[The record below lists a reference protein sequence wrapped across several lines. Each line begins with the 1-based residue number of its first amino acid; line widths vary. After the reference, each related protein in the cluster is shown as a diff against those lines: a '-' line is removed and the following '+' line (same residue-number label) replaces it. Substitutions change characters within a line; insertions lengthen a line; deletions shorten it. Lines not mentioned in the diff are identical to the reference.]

1 MTTENNTQAAIDAGQ
16 AIASAQQFMKLHG
29 DVPYVIKADGTP
41 VIIDALLKINEARA
55 EKPRELAGQA
65 KLITEAALI
74 AHMQRFRDS
83 DSVLFYDGAR
93 LLAVYDYHRPM
104 ASPPDGQPCMVR
116 NEKARWG
123 RHTALY
129 VPQLSPEWKAWVQG
143 AGKLLSQ
150 VDFADFLDEHAC
162 DVAMPSETRP
172 DVPTVADLATM
183 ALTLKVTSEDVIESA
198 INRTTGEYSLVA
210 KQEQKTTGQTKIP
223 KEFDIV
229 IPIYEGGQ
237 RYRITCAIRFRKQ
250 DSRALFAWVVRGTD
264 KLLRE
269 AFADIAERVS
279 KETGVPALA
288 GSPEG
293 SS

>member
-16 AIASAQQFMKLHG
+16 AIAFAQQFMKLHG

-41 VIIDALLKINEARA
+41 VIIDTLLKMTEARA

-65 KLITEAALI
+65 KLISEAALI
-74 AHMQRFRDS
+74 AHMQRFRDP
-83 DSVLFYDGAR
+83 DSALFYDGAR

-104 ASPPDGQPCMVR
+104 APPPDGQPSILR
-116 NEKARWG
+116 NDRARWG

-129 VPQLSPEWKAWVQG
+129 VPQLSPEWMAWVQG

-162 DVAMPSETRP
+162 DAA

-183 ALTLKVTSEDVIESA
+183 ALTLRVTSEDVIESV

-223 KEFDIV
+223 KEFDIE
-229 IPIYEGGQ
+229 IPIYEGGR

-250 DSRALFAWVVRGTD
+250 DSKALFAWVVRGTD
-264 KLLRE
+264 KLLRD
-269 AFADIAERVS
+269 AFADIAARVS
-279 KETGVPALA
+279 QETGVLALA
-288 GSPEG
+288 GAPEA
-293 SS
+293 SL